1 MRGRWGKKYVRGQ
14 CAYMTKNN
22 NMRNATDVT
31 VRWSTSDCQLHC
43 FHFRLEVA
51 SPSLFS
57 WPSAEISLIS
67 FGEKSAVYCEKTQKV
82 SIQLVDKRSSDG
94 HFRIELNSSV
104 CALLAIFAL
113 QTEDRV
119 GRVNVCFHIS
129 TERSIWC
136 LNSLWLNRMATNIYF
151 FKCQSRNNMLF
162 CALFCVLVLRCR
174 QRTTEIKELFY
185 KAMMFKNNPVRHLN
199 ALG

>member
-1 MRGRWGKKYVRGQ
+1 MNSGSYRAIV
-14 CAYMTKNN
+14 
-22 NMRNATDVT
+22 
-31 VRWSTSDCQLHC
+31 L
-43 FHFRLEVA
+43 
-51 SPSLFS
+51 
-57 WPSAEISLIS
+57 
-67 FGEKSAVYCEKTQKV
+67 
-82 SIQLVDKRSSDG
+82 LVDKRSSDG

-113 QTEDRV
+113 QTEDQG

-136 LNSLWLNRMATNIYF
+136 LNRLQLNRMATNIYF

-162 CALFCVLVLRCR
+162 CALFCV
-174 QRTTEIKELFY
+174 ELFY

>member
-1 MRGRWGKKYVRGQ
+1 
-14 CAYMTKNN
+14 MTKNN
-22 NMRNATDVT
+22 NMRNTADITA
-31 VRWSTSDCQLHC
+31 RWSTSDCQLDY

-51 SPSLFS
+51 CPSLFS

-67 FGEKSAVYCEKTQKV
+67 FGEKSAVYSEKTQKV
-82 SIQLVDKRSSDG
+82 SVQLVDKRSSDG

-113 QTEDRV
+113 QTEDQG

-136 LNSLWLNRMATNIYF
+136 LNRLQLNRMATNIYF